1 MHFPRKFGGMEMT
14 FRHKN
19 TPFHQKFPVKTVIT
33 STYMKSYNF
42 DMKKQK
48 ENEKTEF
55 DSRKKSALET
65 ITDVV
70 LGFLIFVP
78 VNYLVL
84 PLFVDQIAGYD
95 LVGML
100 TISAIFTS
108 ISLVR
113 KYAIRRWFENHR
125 LVLSE
130 KKIWIINNI
139 NPKRFVRNLLEKL
152 GGLKN

>member
-1 MHFPRKFGGMEMT
+1 MDK
-14 FRHKN
+14 
-19 TPFHQKFPVKTVIT
+19 Q
-33 STYMKSYNF
+33 Y
-42 DMKKQK
+42 KKK
-48 ENEKTEF
+48 IDV
-55 DSRKKSALET
+55 DSRKKSALEA
-65 ITDVV
+65 IADVG
-70 LGFLIFVP
+70 LGFGIFLP
-78 VNYLVL
+78 VNYFVL
-84 PLFVDQIAGYD
+84 PLFVDQIAEYSI
-95 LVGML
+95 VGML

-139 NPKRFVRNLLEKL
+139 NPKRFVLNLLEKL

>member
-1 MHFPRKFGGMEMT
+1 MVRENTRGKNAMT
-14 FRHKN
+14 TFNHLNKQN
-19 TPFHQKFPVKTVIT
+19 TEK
-33 STYMKSYNF
+33 
-42 DMKKQK
+42 
-48 ENEKTEF
+48 EKTEI
-55 DSRKKSALET
+55 DSRKRSAIET
-65 ITDVV
+65 VIDVI
-70 LGFLIFVP
+70 LGFVIFVP

-84 PLFVDQIAGYD
+84 PLFVEQIAEYN

-130 KKIWIINNI
+130 KKTWIVNNI
-139 NPKRFVRNLLEKL
+139 NPKRFVRNLLEKF
-152 GGLKN
+152 GGREI

>member
-1 MHFPRKFGGMEMT
+1 MRIMTEMT
-14 FRHKN
+14 
-19 TPFHQKFPVKTVIT
+19 T
-33 STYMKSYNF
+33 F
-42 DMKKQK
+42 DHSNKQDIEK
-48 ENEKTEF
+48 EKIEV
-55 DSRKKSALET
+55 DSRKKSAIET
-65 ITDVV
+65 VIDVI
-70 LGFLIFVP
+70 LGFMIFVP

-84 PLFVDQIAGYD
+84 PLFVEQIAEYN

-125 LVLSE
+125 LVFSE
-130 KKIWIINNI
+130 KKTWIVNNI

>member
-1 MHFPRKFGGMEMT
+1 LDAQQVRIMTEMT
-14 FRHKN
+14 TFNHSN
-19 TPFHQKFPVKTVIT
+19 
-33 STYMKSYNF
+33 
-42 DMKKQK
+42 KQDIEK
-48 ENEKTEF
+48 EKIEV
-55 DSRKKSALET
+55 DSRKRSAIET
-65 ITDVV
+65 VIDVI

-84 PLFVDQIAGYD
+84 PLFVEQIAGYD
-95 LVGML
+95 IVGML

-130 KKIWIINNI
+130 KKIWIVNNI
-139 NPKRFVRNLLEKL
+139 NPKRFILNLLKKL
-152 GGLKN
+152 GVREV

>member
-1 MHFPRKFGGMEMT
+1 MVRENTRGKNAMT
-14 FRHKN
+14 TFNHSN
-19 TPFHQKFPVKTVIT
+19 
-33 STYMKSYNF
+33 
-42 DMKKQK
+42 KQDIEK
-48 ENEKTEF
+48 EKIEV
-55 DSRKKSALET
+55 DSRKRSAIET
-65 ITDVV
+65 VIDVI

-84 PLFVDQIAGYD
+84 PLFVDQIAEYD
-95 LVGML
+95 IVGML
-100 TISAIFTS
+100 TISAIFTL

>member
-1 MHFPRKFGGMEMT
+1 MRIMTEMT
-14 FRHKN
+14 TFNHSNKRDIEK
-19 TPFHQKFPVKTVIT
+19 
-33 STYMKSYNF
+33 
-42 DMKKQK
+42 
-48 ENEKTEF
+48 EKTEV
-55 DSRKKSALET
+55 DSRKRSAIET
-65 ITDVV
+65 VIDVI

-84 PLFVDQIAGYD
+84 PLFVDQIAEYD
-95 LVGML
+95 IVGML
-100 TISAIFTS
+100 TISAIFTL

-152 GGLKN
+152 GVREV

>member
-1 MHFPRKFGGMEMT
+1 MRIMTEMT
-14 FRHKN
+14 TFNHSNKRDIEK
-19 TPFHQKFPVKTVIT
+19 
-33 STYMKSYNF
+33 
-42 DMKKQK
+42 
-48 ENEKTEF
+48 EKTEV
-55 DSRKKSALET
+55 DSRKRSAIET
-65 ITDVV
+65 VIDVI
-70 LGFLIFVP
+70 LGFVIFVP

-84 PLFVDQIAGYD
+84 PLFVEQIAEYN

-130 KKIWIINNI
+130 KKTWIVNNI

-152 GGLKN
+152 GVRSV

>member
-1 MHFPRKFGGMEMT
+1 MT
-14 FRHKN
+14 
-19 TPFHQKFPVKTVIT
+19 
-33 STYMKSYNF
+33 TYNHSNKQ
-42 DMKKQK
+42 DIEKKK
-48 ENEKTEF
+48 IEV
-55 DSRKKSALET
+55 DSRKKSAIET
-65 ITDVV
+65 VIDVI
-70 LGFLIFVP
+70 LGFMIFVP

-84 PLFVDQIAGYD
+84 PLFVEQIAEYN

-125 LVLSE
+125 VVLSE
-130 KKIWIINNI
+130 KKIWIVNNI
-139 NPKRFVRNLLEKL
+139 NPKLFVRNLLEKL

>member
-1 MHFPRKFGGMEMT
+1 MT
-14 FRHKN
+14 
-19 TPFHQKFPVKTVIT
+19 T
-33 STYMKSYNF
+33 F
-42 DMKKQK
+42 DHSNKRDIEKEKK
-48 ENEKTEF
+48 EV
-55 DSRKKSALET
+55 DSRKRSAIET
-65 ITDVV
+65 VIDVI

-84 PLFVDQIAGYD
+84 PLFVDQIAEYD
-95 LVGML
+95 IVGML
-100 TISAIFTS
+100 TISAIFTL

-125 LVLSE
+125 LSLYE

-139 NPKRFVRNLLEKL
+139 NPKQFVHILLEKL

>member
-1 MHFPRKFGGMEMT
+1 MRIMTEMT
-14 FRHKN
+14 TFNHSNKRDIEK
-19 TPFHQKFPVKTVIT
+19 
-33 STYMKSYNF
+33 
-42 DMKKQK
+42 
-48 ENEKTEF
+48 EKTEV
-55 DSRKKSALET
+55 DSRKRSAIET
-65 ITDVV
+65 VIDVI
-70 LGFLIFVP
+70 LGFVIFVP

-84 PLFVDQIAGYD
+84 PLFVEQIAEYN

-139 NPKRFVRNLLEKL
+139 NPKRFVRNLLEKF
-152 GGLKN
+152 GGREI

>member
-1 MHFPRKFGGMEMT
+1 MST
-14 FRHKN
+14 FNHSNK
-19 TPFHQKFPVKTVIT
+19 QDI
-33 STYMKSYNF
+33 
-42 DMKKQK
+42 QK
-48 ENEKTEF
+48 EKIEV
-55 DSRKKSALET
+55 DSRKRSAIET
-65 ITDVV
+65 VIDVI

-84 PLFVDQIAGYD
+84 PLFVEQIAGYD
-95 LVGML
+95 IVGML

-125 LVLSE
+125 LSLYE
-130 KKIWIINNI
+130 KKIWIVNNI
-139 NPKRFVRNLLEKL
+139 NPKRFIHNLLEKF

>member
-1 MHFPRKFGGMEMT
+1 MRIMTEMT
-14 FRHKN
+14 TFNHSNKRDIEK
-19 TPFHQKFPVKTVIT
+19 
-33 STYMKSYNF
+33 
-42 DMKKQK
+42 
-48 ENEKTEF
+48 EKTEV
-55 DSRKKSALET
+55 DSRKRSAIET
-65 ITDVV
+65 VIDVI

-84 PLFVDQIAGYD
+84 PLFVDQIAEYD
-95 LVGML
+95 IVGML
-100 TISAIFTS
+100 TISAIFTL

-130 KKIWIINNI
+130 KKIWIVNNI

-152 GGLKN
+152 GVREV

>member
-1 MHFPRKFGGMEMT
+1 MRIMTEMT
-14 FRHKN
+14 TFNHSNKRDIEK
-19 TPFHQKFPVKTVIT
+19 
-33 STYMKSYNF
+33 
-42 DMKKQK
+42 
-48 ENEKTEF
+48 EKTEV
-55 DSRKKSALET
+55 DSRKRSAIET
-65 ITDVV
+65 VIDVI
-70 LGFLIFVP
+70 LGFMIFIP

-84 PLFVDQIAGYD
+84 PLFVDQIAEYD
-95 LVGML
+95 IVGML
-100 TISAIFTS
+100 TISAIFTL

-152 GGLKN
+152 GVREV